1 MSVDNSRIAKN
12 TVYLYIRMIF
22 VLGANFFA
30 VRVLLE
36 ALGVE
41 DYGLFNLIVGFVTLF
56 TLLNGAMQSTVQRF
70 LCFEL
75 GKEKGGDT
83 KAVFAVCLVLFAAL
97 AGVILVASET
107 VGLWF
112 VNCKLNI
119 PPGRERSAAIVYQLS
134 ILVMLAKTMQ
144 IPFTALIVS
153 YERMGVFAKISIV
166 EAALTLGAALAL
178 KFLSGDL
185 LIWYTSLYTLATL
198 VVVAVYAGFCRIN
211 FAEARFPQRIDRKRI
226 GSIGSFFSWSIFGA
240 VVVMLKGQGLNVLL
254 NVFFGVAFNAT
265 WAVSNKISMAVNS
278 LVLNFQQAFK
288 PQIVKVWVESPGVA
302 FFNLLIRTSR
312 WSFFL
317 IWIFALP
324 LLVFPDELMGLWLK
338 GDLPPQLSSFV
349 RLMVVS
355 LVFDAVSGPLW
366 MAVQATGRIAKYQVC
381 VSSLIGSVF
390 FLSWIALCLGA
401 AAWSVMFIAVLIDI
415 ACLIFRLY
423 YLRSGMGFPVV
434 EFMRESVCPVLGVVL
449 CGFVV
454 FIFSGRMSATGLLS
468 RVFYIG
474 GAEVANLAAIA
485 FVGLSAAER
494 LEAKQWIFGKMRRV
508 R

>member
-97 AGVILVASET
+97 AGLILIASET

-198 VVVAVYAGFCRIN
+198 VVVAVYAGFCRVH
-211 FAEARFPQRIDRKRI
+211 FAEARFPRRIERNRI

-240 VVVMLKGQGLNVLL
+240 IANMLKQQGLNVLL
-254 NVFFGVAFNAT
+254 NIFFGVAFNAT
-265 WAVSNKISMAVNS
+265 WAVANKVGMAVNQ
-278 LVLNFQQAFK
+278 LVNNFQQAFN
-288 PQIVKVWVESPGVA
+288 PQIVKSWAADDKRP
-302 FFNLLIRTSR
+302 FFSLLCRS
-312 WSFFL
+312 SFISFCL
-317 IWIFALP
+317 IWICALP
-324 LLVFPDELMGLWLK
+324 LLVFPEFFLGLWLK
-338 GDLPPQLSSFV
+338 GGLPPQLVQFV
-349 RLMVVS
+349 QLTMIF
-355 LVFDAVSGPLW
+355 LVFDALSGPLW
-366 MAVQATGRIAKYQVC
+366 MAVQATGKIAAYQVQ
-381 VSSLIGSVF
+381 VSLLIGSAFFISWAAFALGAPAWAVMAINAAVNVLCLVYRVVYLRIRIGFPALRYSVF
-390 FLSWIALCLGA
+390 TLAPSFAIALLSYG
-401 AAWSVMFIAVLIDI
+401 VLKVIT
-415 ACLIFRLY
+415 
-423 YLRSGMGFPVV
+423 
-434 EFMRESVCPVLGVVL
+434 EGV
-449 CGFVV
+449 
-454 FIFSGRMSATGLLS
+454 I
-468 RVFYIG
+468 
-474 GAEVANLAAIA
+474 E
-485 FVGLSAAER
+485 
-494 LEAKQWIFGKMRRV
+494 
-508 R
+508 

>member
-36 ALGVE
+36 ALGVD

-97 AGVILVASET
+97 AGLILVASET

-119 PPGRERSAAIVYQLS
+119 PPGRERSAAVVYQLS

-198 VVVAVYAGFCRIN
+198 VVVAVYAGFCRVH
-211 FAEARFPQRIDRKRI
+211 FAEARFPRRIERDRI

-240 VVVMLKGQGLNVLL
+240 VANMLKQQGLNVLL
-254 NVFFGVAFNAT
+254 NMFFGVAFNAT
-265 WAVSNKISMAVNS
+265 WAVANKVGAAVNQ
-278 LVLNFQQAFK
+278 LIINFQQAFN
-288 PQIVKVWVESPGVA
+288 PQIVKSWAEEDKQP
-302 FFNLLIRTSR
+302 FYHLLISSSR
-312 WSFFL
+312 FSFVL
-317 IWIFALP
+317 MWIFALP
-324 LLVFPDELMGLWLK
+324 LMAGCEFFLGIWLK
-338 GDLPPQLSSFV
+338 GEIPPQLVLFV
-349 RLMVVS
+349 NLTVVY
-355 LVFDAVSGPLW
+355 LLFDALSGPLW
-366 MAVQATGRIAKYQVC
+366 IAVQATGKIAAYQIQ
-381 VSSLIGSVF
+381 VSLLIGSSF
-390 FLSWIALCLGA
+390 FLSWLAFALGA
-401 AAWSVMFIAVLIDI
+401 PAWATMAINTAVNGVCLVYRIVFLKWKVGFPAVSYLRKTILPTVAVAAAGMGGAHAAFCLHEVLPLVVIVLLAAVVNCGVI
-415 ACLIFRLY
+415 ACF
-423 YLRSGMGFPVV
+423 
-434 EFMRESVCPVLGVVL
+434 
-449 CGFVV
+449 
-454 FIFSGRMSATGLLS
+454 
-468 RVFYIG
+468 
-474 GAEVANLAAIA
+474 
-485 FVGLSAAER
+485 GLSSAER
-494 LEAKQWIFGKMRRV
+494 KFALQKVRV
-508 R
+508 IMGRGR

>member
-36 ALGVE
+36 ALGVD

-97 AGVILVASET
+97 AGVILLASET

-119 PPGRERSAAIVYQLS
+119 PPGRERSASIVYQLS

-166 EAALTLGAALAL
+166 EAVLTLGAALAL

-198 VVVAVYAGFCRIN
+198 VVMWIYAAYCRVN
-211 FAEARFPQRIDRKRI
+211 FVEARFSHRI
-226 GSIGSFFSWSIFGA
+226 GCDRIRSIASFFSWNVFGA
-240 VVVMLKGQGLNVLL
+240 ISLILKQQGLNVLL
-254 NVFFGVAFNAT
+254 NLFFGVALNAT
-265 WAVSNKISMAVNS
+265 WALSNKIVMAINQ
-278 LVLNFQQAFK
+278 LVTNFQQAFQ
-288 PQIVKVWVESPGVA
+288 PQIIKLWAQRDKTGYYD
-302 FFNLLIRTSR
+302 LLSM
-312 WSFFL
+312 SSKFSYFL
-317 IWIFALP
+317 LLVCVLP
-324 LLVFPDELMGLWLK
+324 LFCFTDFFIGIWLK
-338 GDLPPQLSSFV
+338 GELPAYLTLFV
-349 RLMVVS
+349 RLS
-355 LVFDAVSGPLW
+355 IVFALSEA
-366 MAVQATGRIAKYQVC
+366 MAMPFCTGLQATGRIAVYQIV
-381 VSSLIGSVF
+381 VSTITSSVF
-390 FLSWIALCLGA
+390 FIGWGLFSFGCSVWWILVLNIVASVLSHVYRVGHLW
-401 AAWSVMFIAVLIDI
+401 VMV
-415 ACLIFRLY
+415 
-423 YLRSGMGFPVV
+423 GFPILRYVTTSMIPICMV
-434 EFMRESVCPVLGVVL
+434 TVCCVGIL
-449 CGFVV
+449 CVNP
-454 FIFSGRMSATGLLS
+454 LLS
-468 RVFYIG
+468 C
-474 GAEVANLAAIA
+474 LASPILVLL
-485 FVGLSAAER
+485 VGLTSSER
-494 LEAKQWIFGKMRRV
+494 QMIFQAITKRRV
-508 R
+508 V

>member
-36 ALGVE
+36 ALGVD

-97 AGVILVASET
+97 AGVILIASET

-144 IPFTALIVS
+144 IPYTALIVS

-198 VVVAVYAGFCRIN
+198 VVVAVYAGFCRIH
-211 FAEARFPQRIDRKRI
+211 FAEARFPRRIERGRI

-240 VVVMLKGQGLNVLL
+240 VANMLKQQGLNVLL
-254 NVFFGVAFNAT
+254 NMFFGVAFNAT
-265 WAVSNKISMAVNS
+265 WAVSNKVGMAVNQ
-278 LVLNFQQAFK
+278 LVNNFQQAFN
-288 PQIVKVWVESPGVA
+288 PQIVKSWATEDKGP
-302 FFNLLIRTSR
+302 FFNLLCRS
-312 WSFFL
+312 SFVSFCL
-317 IWIFALP
+317 IWICALP
-324 LLVFPDELMGLWLK
+324 LLVFPEFILGLWLK
-338 GDLPPQLSSFV
+338 GVLPPQLALFV
-349 RLMVVS
+349 QLTMIY
-355 LVFDAVSGPLW
+355 LVFDALSGPLW
-366 MAVQATGRIAKYQVC
+366 MAVQATGKIAAYQVQ
-381 VSSLIGSVF
+381 VSLLIGSAF
-390 FLSWIALCLGA
+390 FISWVAFALGAPAWAVMAINAAVNVLCLA
-401 AAWSVMFIAVLIDI
+401 YRIAYLRIRIMFPALRYSVFTLAPSFAIAVVSYGVLNLI
-415 ACLIFRLY
+415 AK
-423 YLRSGMGFPVV
+423 
-434 EFMRESVCPVLGVVL
+434 GVV
-449 CGFVV
+449 
-454 FIFSGRMSATGLLS
+454 
-468 RVFYIG
+468 
-474 GAEVANLAAIA
+474 
-485 FVGLSAAER
+485 
-494 LEAKQWIFGKMRRV
+494 K
-508 R
+508 

>member
-75 GKEKGGDT
+75 GKENGGDT

-97 AGVILVASET
+97 AGLILIASET

-198 VVVAVYAGFCRIN
+198 VVVAVYAGFCRVH
-211 FAEARFPQRIDRKRI
+211 FAEARFPQRIERGRI

-240 VVVMLKGQGLNVLL
+240 VANMLKQQGLNVLL
-254 NVFFGVAFNAT
+254 NIFFGVAFNAT
-265 WAVSNKISMAVNS
+265 WAVANKIGMAVNA
-278 LVLNFQQAFK
+278 LVGNFQQAFN
-288 PQIVKVWVESPGVA
+288 PQIVKSWAAEEKKP
-302 FFNLLIRTSR
+302 FFDLLLRTSR
-312 WSFFL
+312 LSFLL

-324 LLVFPDELMGLWLK
+324 LLIFPEFFLRIWLK
-338 GDLPPQLSSFV
+338 GELPPQLAIFV
-349 RLMVVS
+349 QCSVVY
-355 LVFDAVSGPLW
+355 LVFTALSGPLW
-366 MAVQATGRIAKYQVC
+366 MAVQATGRIAAYQFQISVI
-381 VSSLIGSVF
+381 IGSVF
-390 FLSWIALCLGA
+390 FVGWIVLALGCP
-401 AAWSVMFIAVLIDI
+401 AWSV
-415 ACLIFRLY
+415 
-423 YLRSGMGFPVV
+423 
-434 EFMRESVCPVLGVVL
+434 
-449 CGFVV
+449 
-454 FIFSGRMSATGLLS
+454 
-468 RVFYIG
+468 
-474 GAEVANLAAIA
+474 LAANAAMA
-485 FVGLSAAER
+485 FLCFAYRVVYVRIRLGLSLADYGLKVA
-494 LEAKQWIFGKMRRV
+494 LPVSTVAGLSFGALVWLKGFL
-508 R
+508 

>member
-75 GKEKGGDT
+75 GKETGGDT
-83 KAVFAVCLVLFAAL
+83 KAVFAVCLLLFAAL
-97 AGVILVASET
+97 AGLILVASET

-166 EAALTLGAALAL
+166 EAVLTLGAALAL

-198 VVVAVYAGFCRIN
+198 VVVAVYAGFCRVH
-211 FAEARFPQRIDRKRI
+211 FAEARFPRRIERGRI
-226 GSIGSFFSWSIFGA
+226 GAISSFFSWSIFGA
-240 VVVMLKGQGLNVLL
+240 VANMLKQQGLNVLL
-254 NVFFGVAFNAT
+254 NIFFGVAFNAT
-265 WAVSNKISMAVNS
+265 WAVANKVGMAANQ
-278 LVLNFQQAFK
+278 LVSNFQQAFN
-288 PQIVKVWVESPGVA
+288 PQIVKSWAVEDKRP
-302 FFNLLIRTSR
+302 FFDLLIRTSLI
-312 WSFFL
+312 SFLL
-317 IWIFALP
+317 IWVLALP
-324 LLVFPDELMGLWLK
+324 LLIFPEFFLGIWLK
-338 GDLPPQLSSFV
+338 GELPPQLPIFV
-349 RLMVVS
+349 QLTVVW
-355 LVFDAVSGPLW
+355 LVIEAIAGPLW
-366 MAVQATGRIAKYQVC
+366 MAVQATGRIAKYQVQISIIFALAFVIGWLC
-381 VSSLIGSVF
+381 FIMGCPAWGIMAVNALVS
-390 FLSWIALCLGA
+390 
-401 AAWSVMFIAVLIDI
+401 
-415 ACLIFRLY
+415 
-423 YLRSGMGFPVV
+423 
-434 EFMRESVCPVLGVVL
+434 
-449 CGFVV
+449 
-454 FIFSGRMSATGLLS
+454 
-468 RVFYIG
+468 
-474 GAEVANLAAIA
+474 
-485 FVGLSAAER
+485 FVGLIYR
-494 LEAKQWIFGKMRRV
+494 LIYLRHFIGLPLVSFCSRCFLPVACVVTVSLLIV
-508 R
+508 RSCLGIH

>member
-1 MSVDNSRIAKN
+1 MSVDNARIAKN

-36 ALGVE
+36 ALGVA

-75 GKEKGGDT
+75 GKETGGDT
-83 KAVFAVCLVLFAAL
+83 KEVFAVCLVLFAAL
-97 AGVILVASET
+97 AGLILLASET

-198 VVVAVYAGFCRIN
+198 VVMAVYAGFCRAH
-211 FAEARFPQRIDRKRI
+211 FAEARFPRRIERGRI

-240 VVVMLKGQGLNVLL
+240 VANMLKQQGLNVLL
-254 NVFFGVAFNAT
+254 NLFFGVAFNAT
-265 WAVSNKISMAVNS
+265 WAVANKVGAAVNQ
-278 LVLNFQQAFK
+278 LVSSFQQAFN
-288 PQIVKVWVESPGVA
+288 PQIVKSWVEKDKKP
-302 FFNLLIRTSR
+302 FFELLVSSSR
-312 WSFFL
+312 WSFLL
-317 IWIFALP
+317 IWIGAMP
-324 LLVFPDELMGLWLK
+324 LIAFPDFFLGLWLK
-338 GDLPPQLSSFV
+338 GPLPPLLSLFV
-349 RLMVVS
+349 RLMVVFFIFES
-355 LVFDAVSGPLW
+355 LSGPLW
-366 MAVQATGRIAKYQVC
+366 MAVQATGKIAVYQC
-381 VSSLIGSVF
+381 LIAAMTGLLFVGCWLMLF
-390 FLSWIALCLGA
+390 YGA
-401 AAWSVMFIAVLIDI
+401 AAQTVVILNVVIGMV
-415 ACLIFRLY
+415 CYVTRIF
-423 YLRSGMGFPVV
+423 YLRWVIFMPVV
-434 EFMRESVCPVLGVVL
+434 PFLLQLARILFIVVL
-449 CGFVV
+449 
-454 FIFSGRMSATGLLS
+454 TGLVAMGLH
-468 RVFYIG
+468 RVSGTLGTFFCITILF
-474 GAEVANLAAIA
+474 VSNILAI
-485 FVGLSAAER
+485 FLFGLSAGER
-494 LEAKQWIFGKMRRV
+494 WAVRRRICERVAKKEI
-508 R
+508 

>member
-36 ALGVE
+36 ALGVD

-97 AGVILVASET
+97 AGLILIASET

-198 VVVAVYAGFCRIN
+198 VVVAVYAGFCRVH
-211 FAEARFPQRIDRKRI
+211 FAEARFPRRINKACFR
-226 GSIGSFFSWSIFGA
+226 SLGSFFSWSVLGA
-240 VVVMLKGQGLNVLL
+240 VATVLRQQGLNVIL
-254 NVFFGVAFNAT
+254 NVYLGVAFNAT
-265 WAVSNKISMAVNS
+265 WALANKIGTAVNQ
-278 LVLNFQQAFK
+278 LVVNFQQAFN
-288 PQIVKVWVESPGVA
+288 PQIVKLWAAGDRKSL
-302 FFNLLIRTSR
+302 FTLIDSTSK
-312 WSFFL
+312 WSFAL
-317 IWIFALP
+317 VWIVALP
-324 LLVFPDELMGLWLK
+324 LLVFTEFFLGLWLK
-338 GDLPPQLSSFV
+338 GEQPPQLVLFV
-349 RLMVVS
+349 RFAVLDF
-355 LVFDAVSGPLW
+355 VFNALAGPFW
-366 MAVQATGRIAKYQVC
+366 MTIQSTGRIALYQVQA
-381 VSSLIGSVF
+381 SLI
-390 FLSWIALCLGA
+390 
-401 AAWSVMFIAVLIDI
+401 
-415 ACLIFRLY
+415 
-423 YLRSGMGFPVV
+423 
-434 EFMRESVCPVLGVVL
+434 
-449 CGFVV
+449 
-454 FIFSGRMSATGLLS
+454 FSSA
-468 RVFYIG
+468 F
-474 GAEVANLAAIA
+474 
-485 FVGLSAAER
+485 FVGWILLIAGASAWTVAASNACIGFCCFVYR
-494 LEAKQWIFGKMRRV
+494 VIFTHVRV
-508 R
+508 GYPLGRYFLRILFPLFLFALASACALFWCKETLAW

>member
-12 TVYLYIRMIF
+12 MVYLYIRMIF

-70 LCFEL
+70 HCFEL

-97 AGVILVASET
+97 AGLILIASET

-153 YERMGVFAKISIV
+153 YERMSVFAKISIV

-198 VVVAVYAGFCRIN
+198 VVVAAYAGFCRVH
-211 FAEARFPQRIDRKRI
+211 FAEARFPRRIERGRI

-240 VVVMLKGQGLNVLL
+240 VANMLKQQGLNVLL
-254 NVFFGVAFNAT
+254 NMFFGVAFNAT
-265 WAVSNKISMAVNS
+265 WALSNKIGMAVS
-278 LVLNFQQAFK
+278 QLVGNFQQAFQ
-288 PQIVKVWVESPGVA
+288 PQIIKLWAQDDKMPYYD
-302 FFNLLIRTSR
+302 LLSAASKF
-312 WSFFL
+312 SFFL
-317 IWIFALP
+317 
-324 LLVFPDELMGLWLK
+324 LLVCVMPLICFTEFFLGIWLK
-338 GDLPPQLSSFV
+338 GELPPQVVLFI
-349 RLMVVS
+349 RLTVVFA
-355 LVFDAVSGPLW
+355 LTEALAAPFWTGI
-366 MAVQATGRIAKYQVC
+366 QATGKIALYQVS
-381 VSSLIGSVF
+381 VSTIISSVF
-390 FLSWIALCLGA
+390 FIGWFLFTLNFQ
-401 AAWSVMFIAVLIDI
+401 AWWVMVLNILASI
-415 ACLIFRLY
+415 ACHAYRIVHLKIAT
-423 YLRSGMGFPVV
+423 GFPLGRYLAGSMVPVV
-434 EFMRESVCPVLGVVL
+434 MVSLFCMVLAMEMPLVACLVCPVAVMILGVSSEERRFVL
-449 CGFVV
+449 FAVRKRL
-454 FIFSGRMSATGLLS
+454 GR
-468 RVFYIG
+468 
-474 GAEVANLAAIA
+474 
-485 FVGLSAAER
+485 
-494 LEAKQWIFGKMRRV
+494 
-508 R
+508 

>member
-97 AGVILVASET
+97 AGLILLASET

-119 PPGRERSAAIVYQLS
+119 PPARAHSAAIVYQLS

-166 EAALTLGAALAL
+166 EAVLTLGAALAL

-198 VVVAVYAGFCRIN
+198 VVVAVYAGFCRVH
-211 FAEARFPQRIDRKRI
+211 FVEARFPRRIERDRI

-240 VVVMLKGQGLNVLL
+240 VANMLKQQGLNVLL
-254 NVFFGVAFNAT
+254 NIFFGVAFNAT
-265 WAVSNKISMAVNS
+265 WAVANKVGMAVNQ
-278 LVLNFQQAFK
+278 LVGNFQQAFA
-288 PQIVKVWVESPGVA
+288 PQIIKQWAMEDKKP
-302 FFNLLIRTSR
+302 FFDLIVRTSR
-312 WSFFL
+312 WSFAL
-317 IWIFALP
+317 IWILALP
-324 LLVFPDELMGLWLK
+324 LISFPDFFLGLWLK
-338 GDLPPQLSSFV
+338 GDLPPQLPMF
-349 RLMVVS
+349 LQWYLLF
-355 LVFDAVSGPLW
+355 LVFDAISGPFVL
-366 MAVQATGRIAKYQVC
+366 AVQATGKVAAYQMQISVLIA
-381 VSSLIGSVF
+381 SAFFIG
-390 FLSWIALCLGA
+390 WIALLLGA
-401 AAWSVMFIAVLIDI
+401 PAWSVMAANAVVNA
-415 ACLIFRLY
+415 ACLVYRICYMRIRF
-423 YLRSGMGFPVV
+423 SFPVLS
-434 EFMRESVCPVLGVVL
+434 FLL
-449 CGFVV
+449 KA
-454 FIFSGRMSATGLLS
+454 IFPML
-468 RVFYIG
+468 VIG
-474 GAEVANLAAIA
+474 GASCFAI
-485 FVGLSAAER
+485 R
-494 LEAKQWIFGKMRRV
+494 IMRASIR
-508 R
+508 

>member
-36 ALGVE
+36 ALGVD

-97 AGVILVASET
+97 AGLILIASET

-119 PPGRERSAAIVYQLS
+119 PSGRVHSAAVVYQLS

-153 YERMGVFAKISIV
+153 YEQMGVFAKISIV

-198 VVVAVYAGFCRIN
+198 VVVAVYAGFCRVH
-211 FAEARFPQRIDRKRI
+211 FAEARFPRRIERNRI

-240 VVVMLKGQGLNVLL
+240 VANMLKQQGLNVLL
-254 NVFFGVAFNAT
+254 NIFFGVAFNAT
-265 WAVSNKISMAVNS
+265 WAVANKIGMAVNQ
-278 LVLNFQQAFK
+278 LVSNFQQAFN
-288 PQIVKVWVESPGVA
+288 PQIVKSWAAEDKKP
-302 FFNLLIRTSR
+302 FFNLLCRS
-312 WSFFL
+312 SFISFCL
-317 IWIFALP
+317 IWICALP
-324 LLVFPDELMGLWLK
+324 LLACPEFFLGLWLK
-338 GDLPPQLSSFV
+338 GEFPPQLTLFV
-349 RLMVVS
+349 QLTMIY
-355 LVFDAVSGPLW
+355 LVFDALSGPLW
-366 MAVQATGRIAKYQVC
+366 MAVQATGKISAYQVQ
-381 VSSLIGSVF
+381 VSLLIGSAF
-390 FLSWIALCLGA
+390 FISWIACALGA
-401 AAWSVMFIAVLIDI
+401 PAWAVMAINAAVNAMSH
-415 ACLIFRLY
+415 LY
-423 YLRSGMGFPVV
+423 RIMYLSLKIGFPAWKYVSCT
-434 EFMRESVCPVLGVVL
+434 MLPAMAIGLGTYAAL
-449 CGFVV
+449 H
-454 FIFSGRMSATGLLS
+454 TLLK
-468 RVFYIG
+468 VT
-474 GAEVANLAAIA
+474 
-485 FVGLSAAER
+485 
-494 LEAKQWIFGKMRRV
+494 
-508 R
+508 

>member
-97 AGVILVASET
+97 AGLILVASET

-166 EAALTLGAALAL
+166 EAVLTLGAALAL

-198 VVVAVYAGFCRIN
+198 VVVVVYAGFCRVN
-211 FAEARFPQRIDRKRI
+211 FVEARFPRKIERGRI
-226 GSIGSFFSWSIFGA
+226 GAISSFFSWNVFGA
-240 VVVMLKGQGLNVLL
+240 ISGMLKQQGLNVLL
-254 NVFFGVAFNAT
+254 NIFFGVALNAT
-265 WAVSNKISMAVNS
+265 WALSNKVVMAINQ
-278 LVLNFQQAFK
+278 LVVNFQQAFQ
-288 PQIVKVWVESPGVA
+288 PQIIKQWA
-302 FFNLLIRTSR
+302 QADKTAYYDLLSMTSKF
-312 WSFFL
+312 SYFL
-317 IWIFALP
+317 LLVCVLP
-324 LLVFPDELMGLWLK
+324 LFCFADFFIGLWLK
-338 GDLPPQLSSFV
+338 GDLPAHLTLFV
-349 RLMVVS
+349 RLSIAFTLTEALAMPFCTG
-355 LVFDAVSGPLW
+355 L
-366 MAVQATGRIAKYQVC
+366 QATGRIALYQVV
-381 VSSLIGSVF
+381 VSTLTSSVF
-390 FLSWIALCLGA
+390 FVGWWLFSLGFQAWWLLVLNVIASIVSHAYRVGHLGLMA
-401 AAWSVMFIAVLIDI
+401 
-415 ACLIFRLY
+415 
-423 YLRSGMGFPVV
+423 GFPV
-434 EFMRESVCPVLGVVL
+434 MRYVRSSLLPVCVVTLCSAGILHFNSLLACLACPVLVLFLGLNGEERQVILQVV
-449 CGFVV
+449 V
-454 FIFSGRMSATGLLS
+454 R
-468 RVFYIG
+468 R
-474 GAEVANLAAIA
+474 
-485 FVGLSAAER
+485 
-494 LEAKQWIFGKMRRV
+494 GKI
-508 R
+508 

>member
-36 ALGVE
+36 ALGVD
-41 DYGLFNLIVGFVTLF
+41 DYGLFNLIVGFATLF

-75 GKEKGGDT
+75 GKEKSGDT

-97 AGVILVASET
+97 AGLILIASET

-119 PPGRERSAAIVYQLS
+119 PSARAHSAAIVYQFS

-166 EAALTLGAALAL
+166 EAVLTLGAALAL

-198 VVVAVYAGFCRIN
+198 VVVAVYAGFCRVH
-211 FAEARFPQRIDRKRI
+211 FAEARFPRGIECDRI

-240 VVVMLKGQGLNVLL
+240 VANMLKQQGLNVLL
-254 NVFFGVAFNAT
+254 NMFFGVAFNAT
-265 WAVSNKISMAVNS
+265 WAVSNKVGMAVNQ
-278 LVLNFQQAFK
+278 LVNNFQQAFN
-288 PQIVKVWVESPGVA
+288 PQIVKSWAAEDKGP
-302 FFNLLIRTSR
+302 FFSLLCRS
-312 WSFFL
+312 SFISFCL
-317 IWIFALP
+317 IWICALP
-324 LLVFPDELMGLWLK
+324 LLVFPEFFLGLWLK
-338 GDLPPQLSSFV
+338 GELPPQLALFV
-349 RLMVVS
+349 QLTMIY
-355 LVFDAVSGPLW
+355 LVFDALSGPLW
-366 MAVQATGRIAKYQVC
+366 MAVQATGRIAVYQVQ
-381 VSSLIGSVF
+381 VSLLIGSAF
-390 FLSWIALCLGA
+390 FISWVAFALGAPAWAVMAINAVVHALCLVYRIIYLQLRIQFPSLRYSFLTIVPA
-401 AAWSVMFIAVLIDI
+401 VIISVVSYGVL
-415 ACLIFRLY
+415 
-423 YLRSGMGFPVV
+423 
-434 EFMRESVCPVLGVVL
+434 
-449 CGFVV
+449 V
-454 FIFSGRMSATGLLS
+454 FIVT
-468 RVFYIG
+468 
-474 GAEVANLAAIA
+474 AIE
-485 FVGLSAAER
+485 S
-494 LEAKQWIFGKMRRV
+494 
-508 R
+508 